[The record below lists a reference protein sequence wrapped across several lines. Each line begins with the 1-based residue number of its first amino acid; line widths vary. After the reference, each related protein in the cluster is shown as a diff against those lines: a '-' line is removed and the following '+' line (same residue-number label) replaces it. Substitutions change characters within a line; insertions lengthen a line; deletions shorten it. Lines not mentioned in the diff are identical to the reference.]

1 MPNTN
6 SGKPRLT
13 RRQPTAM
20 PSATSE
26 IPADENIGIVVPVA
40 PMSDEEE
47 RRAQLL
53 AMLRGGKPAAAAQ
66 PATPAPEPAPE
77 PAAPE
82 PAPEPVAPEPAPE
95 PVAPGPAPEPVAPG
109 PVVTARSG
117 GAIVRPVMD
126 ESALLQPSAQTGPAC
141 SYKVPRLG
149 GDTWHVYEPEQSGR
163 ALPAMD
169 NGQPRPV
176 GGALVDFHLTISR
189 PENSDRKIPD
199 HRLALWFI
207 EPNGRL
213 AEINLNAANWSE
225 QAGPY
230 TTTSARS
237 CLAALWDAAGSGDDM
252 AALCHGARWF
262 LNPGRRAVFLQ
273 TEAAIERPDGDGYD
287 WIQLGRNAYKE
298 VPSDPEAFGE
308 MLAATKAAF
317 LAEGLLQRT
326 PAVNDLT
333 ADSGSIP
340 VAATVVG

>member
-1 MPNTN
+1 MPNSN
-6 SGKPRLT
+6 FSNFRLT
-13 RRQPTAM
+13 RRQPTAL
-20 PSATSE
+20 PSTTSE
-26 IPADENIGIVVPVA
+26 IPADENIGVVVPVA
-40 PMSDEEE
+40 PMCEEE

-66 PATPAPEPAPE
+66 PAAPAQGAAPTLEPPAPEPTL
-77 PAAPE
+77 
-82 PAPEPVAPEPAPE
+82 EPVAPEPVTSEPMAP
-95 PVAPGPAPEPVAPG
+95 A

-126 ESALLQPSAQTGPAC
+126 ESALLQPSTQTGPAR

-149 GDTWHVYEPEQSGR
+149 GDTWHVFEPEQPGR

-176 GGALVDFHLTISR
+176 GGAMVDFHLTISR
-189 PENSDRKIPD
+189 PENSDRKIAD

-225 QAGPY
+225 QAGAY

-326 PAVNDLT
+326 PAVNELT

-340 VAATVVG
+340 VAATAVG